1 MVQKSTLK
9 MRQKLLRLLNNGDFI
24 SGEILAKKLNVSRTA
39 VWKQINNLGKIGY
52 KFESVKNKGYRLVS
66 KPDKPI
72 PEEITPYLDTRII
85 GREFHY
91 FEKVGSTNTKAKEL
105 IKKDAAEGTVVV
117 SDIQTHGR
125 GRKNRTWISKEGG
138 LWFSIVL
145 YPDIQPEFGMVLTMA
160 SSVAVVESL
169 ETVAGIDTVIKW
181 PNDVLINKK
190 KVCGILTEFDAEIDK
205 INYAI
210 IGIGIN
216 VNNDIDDSLKNS
228 ATSIKK
234 EIGRGVSKINLL
246 RSIIN
251 NFDKYYLYIKDGKYD
266 KIQSEWLPHSN
277 IIGKKIIVKQN
288 TKTTK
293 GIVKNIDKNGSLIL
307 NTDRGKIRILSGDV
321 QYL

>member
-1 MVQKSTLK
+1 
-9 MRQKLLRLLNNGDFI
+9 MRQKLLGLLKNGDFI

-39 VWKQINNLGKIGY
+39 VWKQIKRLEKIGY

-125 GRKNRTWISKEGG
+125 GRKNRAWISKEGG

-145 YPDIQPEFGMVLTMA
+145 YPDIQPLYGMVLTMA
-160 SSVAVVESL
+160 ASVAITNSL
-169 ETVAGIDTVIKW
+169 KKLVGIHSIIKW
-181 PNDVLINKK
+181 PNDILFNKK
-190 KVCGILTEFDAEIDK
+190 KLCGILTEFDAEIDK
-205 INYAI
+205 INYSI

-216 VNNDIDDSLKNS
+216 INNNINNSLKKT

-234 EIGRGVSKINLL
+234 EIGREVSKINLL
-246 RSIIN
+246 RSILN
-251 NFDKYYLYIKDGKYD
+251 NFDKYYLEVKEGKYD
-266 KIQSEWLPHSN
+266 KIRFEWLKYSN
-277 IIGKKIIVKQN
+277 IIGKNIIVKQN
-288 TKTTK
+288 SKITK
-293 GIVKNIDKNGSLIL
+293 GIVKNIDRNGSLVL